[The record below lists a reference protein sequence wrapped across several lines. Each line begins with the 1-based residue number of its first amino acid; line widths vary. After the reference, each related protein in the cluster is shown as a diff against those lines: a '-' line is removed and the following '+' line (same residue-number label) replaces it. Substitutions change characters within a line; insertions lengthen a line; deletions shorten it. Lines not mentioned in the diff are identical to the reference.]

1 MKIFNLKYLLLI
13 LVTGILAGIVV
24 NFFPAEP
31 IDRYIH
37 IENFRYGKKPEIIR
51 CNRGDRLHLTF
62 STKDTGHSFFL
73 EEFGT
78 DAKVSPGLDEYIVF
92 DPKRP
97 EEKPELKREVIIT
110 AIHPGLLKYIISK
123 SQFRCHVWCG
133 PLHAFEQG
141 SLIIKPN
148 TLMGFGTGCLLS
160 IILLLLFPH
169 NYSRKHEVPEDL
181 FQEIKFKSGLNRFFK
196 SKLVRLLF
204 SLSGLV
210 FIYIVIIISTLGIH
224 VAGRNLGTILVWIIW
239 LFLLITILTPFFGKI
254 WCYVCPIPFFGD
266 LLQRGSITSVR
277 PGRTGRFHNRFS
289 GLNLK
294 WPSWLDNSWIMLF
307 SFLLLGTFSTTIV
320 SIPRVSGLII
330 LFLIILATVLAA
342 VFELRAFCRYVCPI
356 NAFIGYYAR
365 IGRLSLRVREKKIC
379 SDRCRGKFCEL
390 GNSNGWA
397 CPYGLNGEYIQDNSK
412 CGLCMQC
419 LDSCTFNNTSLG
431 FKPFGKSIA
440 NLNLSE
446 SFLGIGLFVIAIVY
460 SILYQGP
467 WAEIREYINIVDKK
481 NWDLFLIYS
490 IFLWI
495 LTLVIFPALFLGM
508 AWISKRMV
516 NSQKISTLQLFR
528 EITNAIIPFGLAIWM
543 AFIIP
548 MLLVNFTFILQS
560 LSDPFGW
567 GWNWLGF
574 AGLPWHQIVPEAIP
588 WIQVLLVITGILFS
602 ISNLYHNIEKQFY
615 KENTVKITRA
625 VGTALCMIGFCI
637 LMLYSNF

>member
-1 MKIFNLKYLLLI
+1 MRIFNLKYLLVI
-13 LVTGILAGIVV
+13 LVTGILGGIVV
-24 NFFPAEP
+24 NFFTAEP

-92 DPKRP
+92 NPKRP
-97 EEKPELKREVIIT
+97 DEKPELKKEVVIT
-110 AIHPGLLKYIISK
+110 ALHPGLLKYIISK

-148 TLMGFGTGCLLS
+148 TLMGFSTGCLLS

-169 NYSRKHEVPEDL
+169 NYSKKHEVPEDL
-181 FQEIKFKSGLNRFFK
+181 FHEIKFKSGLNRFFK

-356 NAFIGYYAR
+356 NAFIGHYAR
-365 IGRLSLRVREKKIC
+365 IGRLSLRVRDKKIC
-379 SDRCRGKFCEL
+379 SDTCRGKFCEL
-390 GNSNGWA
+390 GNNNGWA

-431 FKPFGKSIA
+431 FKPFGKSNA
-440 NLNLSE
+440 NLSLSE

-467 WAEIREYINIVDKK
+467 WAEIREYINIVDKE
-481 NWDLFLIYS
+481 NWNLFLIYF

-516 NSQKISTLQLFR
+516 NSQKISTLHLFK
-528 EITNAIIPFGLAIWM
+528 EITNAIIPLGLAIWM

-588 WIQVLLVITGILFS
+588 WIQVLLVITGILLS
-602 ISNLYHNIEKQFY
+602 IRNLYLNIEKQFY
-615 KENTVKITRA
+615 RKNTVKITRA